1 MATVTNLADRVCR
14 LTGLQSS
21 GSERTLVLEY
31 LNDAYREAVE
41 RSECYPK
48 TSSSIAV
55 AANASTVTLSS
66 TVTDL
71 NKILNVYF
79 ADYNGYSRLKL
90 QPVSHRR
97 MLDLKDR
104 LNSATGVPK
113 FYSVVKSGATTTLH
127 LYPSVDSA
135 ATMYVDYY
143 ATPPTLVESSPGA
156 GEESTPTAFPTQFH
170 YRILATAAIAMGLE
184 TDQRKDASPWWDR
197 FEKGIMDLT
206 AWMNELPG
214 DHLIEPH
221 FSEDYSLGDRDRSR
235 DFG

>member
-1 MATVTNLADRVCR
+1 LATVTNIADRVCR
-14 LTGLQSS
+14 LTGLQSTS
-21 GSERTLVLEY
+21 TERTLVLEY

-41 RSECYPK
+41 RTECYPK
-48 TSSSIAV
+48 TSASISV

-71 NKILNVYF
+71 NKLLNVYF
-79 ADYNGYSRLKL
+79 SDYNGYSRLKL

-104 LNSATGVPK
+104 VNDPVGVPK
-113 FYSVVKSGATTTLH
+113 FYSVVRSGTTTTLH
-127 LYPSVDSA
+127 LYPSIDSA

-143 ATPPTLVESSPGA
+143 AVPPTLVESGPGA

-170 YRILATAAIAMGLE
+170 YRILASAGIAMGLE
-184 TDQRKDASPWWDR
+184 T
-197 FEKGIMDLT
+197 
-206 AWMNELPG
+206 AWMNELAG
-214 DHLIEPH
+214 DHKIEPH